1 MKTED
6 ELLTEAVHFAN
17 KQAMLIPNMFSLNR
31 PLLIGVSA
39 AKIDPDI
46 AQKYVD
52 TMNIIITN
60 LSDSL
65 DKINTDG
72 GYDNTV
78 DGAMRLFQYFFD
90 RGVESFYLELLGI
103 GADKV
108 VFDLLE
114 VGDYYELD
122 LPDKI
127 QLEINEIVGNVVALS
142 NEVYELMQ
150 GGDYQN
156 VSFKQWARIYM
167 FTALSIAMQYVQE
180 NKGRWVTLC
189 TMNQNFMREIFP
201 EYDE

>member
-6 ELLTEAVHFAN
+6 ELLTEAVLFAN
-17 KQAMLIPNMFSLNR
+17 KQAMLIPNEYSDR
-31 PLLIGVSA
+31 PLLIGVKA
-39 AKIDPDI
+39 TKVDPDI

-78 DGAMRLFQYFFD
+78 EGAKRLFLYFFD
-90 RGVESFYLELLGI
+90 RGVESFYLELRGP

-127 QLEINEIVGNVVALS
+127 QLEINKIVGNVVALS
-142 NEVYELMQ
+142 IDVYEFMQ

-156 VSFKQWARIYM
+156 VSFKQWAKIYM
-167 FTALSIAMQYVQE
+167 FTALSIAMQYVLE
-180 NKGRWVTLC
+180 NKGIWVTLC
-189 TMNQNFMREIFP
+189 TMNQNFMRDIFH